1 MSTPAKNPPQTPLAG
16 PPPSATAPEKSK
28 RGRVSTKR
36 RRRGLELLQ
45 ELYLLDGKFSEFSAL
60 LAPAIEAVKH
70 AAERT
75 RLSDRDQVLLA
86 IEQGNFRKDEIMR
99 VTGLSEWDCRK
110 ILEEL
115 EDLDLIEV
123 SRQRRPDV
131 DAGSGVPV
139 LLYMLTHNPP
149 PLP

>member
-1 MSTPAKNPPQTPLAG
+1 MSTPAKNPPQTPPAG
-16 PPPSATAPEKSK
+16 PPPSAGAPEKAK
-28 RGRVSTKR
+28 RDRVSTKR

-45 ELYLLDGKFSEFSAL
+45 ELYLLDARFGEFSAL
-60 LAPAIEAVKH
+60 LAPAIAAVKH

-99 VTGLSEWDCRK
+99 ATGLSEWDARK

-115 EDLDLIEV
+115 EDHEFVEV

-131 DAGSGVPV
+131 DAGDGVPV
-139 LLYMLTHNPP
+139 LLYKLIHNPP